1 MSELHWLLISSAL
14 VFLMQAGFLCL
25 ESGRIRSK
33 NSINVAA
40 KNISDFIVSST
51 LFWLF
56 GFALMFGDSLGGFV
70 GSSGFFFADPAFGPN
85 TTGPITPWQISFFLF
100 QMMFCGTAATLTS
113 GAVAERMTYKGY
125 LVVTLILSAF
135 IYPVVG
141 HWVWRGVF
149 SSSPNGSGVAG
160 QVPEVQQGW
169 LEALGFIDFAGATV
183 VHSVGGW
190 MALAA
195 IMVIGPRLGR
205 FEHNERIPQG
215 SNLPLSALGVLLIWL
230 GWFGFNGGSTLTL
243 NQDVPIIL
251 LNTFLSAVW
260 GGLFAGAISYYKQ
273 RFFDVGFVLNG
284 VIAGLVGITA
294 ACHLVS
300 PSDAAIIGAVS
311 GLIVYWGSQLMTR
324 FYLDDA
330 LDVVPAHLFAGIWGT
345 LSVALF
351 GDLEALGTGAGT
363 DVTRLEQFTIQ
374 LLGIV
379 VIGVYCFSLGWGLM
393 VLINKVIPLRASKQQ
408 EEDGLNVAEHNATT
422 ELFDLLRV
430 MQYQEDKGD
439 FSQPVPEEPFTE
451 VGQIARK
458 YNQVIKRVNQEIGE
472 RDQALNWFRESEMR
486 KTAILNSSMDCIVT
500 IDNQGNILEFNP
512 AAERTFG
519 CLKKQVQG
527 KSFIEHFVLAKDQ
540 RSIQTSLSVGFSAS
554 SGLVLN
560 RRNSFFLQRDA
571 DNFFPAEIAITK
583 THGEQSGFE
592 EFTLHIRDVTRQQKL
607 QERLRFLAYSD
618 PLTSLYNRTYL
629 VEQLGRA
636 LEHADKEQDQVA
648 LLFLDLDKFKNVNDT
663 LGHKAG
669 DELLC
674 EVARRLT
681 EVSDDSDVIARWGG
695 DEFVFMMSGRFTTK
709 AAQAKAEK
717 ILNVMREPVQ
727 LGEHSLKIPTSIGIA
742 LARDKEKKEHILEGD
757 KLIQH
762 ADIAMYH
769 AKQQGRDNAQMF
781 AEEMASAVNKR
792 FAYEQEIEQ
801 GLKLGQFYLLYQP
814 KVFQSSDQ
822 IIGLEALIRWQHPEK
837 GMIPPGEFIPVAEES
852 SIIIPVSE
860 WVIDQALRQLAQW
873 RHDGLEVVPIAI
885 NLSGRHLISDGLLP
899 YVEDRLE
906 HYQIP
911 GELLEFEITE
921 GVLLQDIHRCIDV
934 MGALKAMNIKISV
947 DDFGTGYSSLSYLK
961 RLPLDILKIDQ
972 SFVEECDTY
981 SEDYKIC
988 ETIIHLAANLDLVTV
1003 AEGVETAGQA
1013 NTLQR
1018 LGCQLFQGYHF
1029 YKPTPADK
1037 VATLLEQNQWDQAR
1051 LPQSLQNIQ
1060 ETLECD

>member
-1 MSELHWLLISSAL
+1 MSELYWLLISSAL

-56 GFALMFGDSLGGFV
+56 GFAFMFGDSLSGLV
-70 GSSGFFFADPAFGPN
+70 GASNFFFGDAAFQSGASSSV
-85 TTGPITPWQISFFLF
+85 TPWQISFFLF

-113 GAVAERMTYKGY
+113 GAVAERMTFKGY

-141 HWVWRGVF
+141 HWVWRGIY
-149 SSSPNGSGVAG
+149 NSGEQIQEG
-160 QVPEVQQGW
+160 QLGW
-169 LEALGFIDFAGATV
+169 LEAIGFIDFAGSTV

-190 MALAA
+190 VALAA
-195 IMVIGPRLGR
+195 IIVIGPRLGR
-205 FEHNERIPQG
+205 FDHSDRIPQG

-230 GWFGFNGGSTLTL
+230 GWFGFNGGSTLSL
-243 NQDVPIIL
+243 NRDVPVIL

-260 GGLFAGAISYYKQ
+260 SGLFAGAISYYKE
-273 RFFDVGFVLNG
+273 RFFDVGDVLNG

-294 ACHLVS
+294 GCHLVS
-300 PSDAAIIGAVS
+300 PSEAAIIGAIS
-311 GLIVYWGSQLMTR
+311 GLTVYWGRRLMTHFR
-324 FYLDDA
+324 LDDA
-330 LDVVPAHLFAGIWGT
+330 LDVVPAHLLAGIWGT

-351 GDLEALGTGAGT
+351 GDLATG
-363 DVTRLEQFTIQ
+363 VTRSEQFFIQ
-374 LLGIV
+374 LLGITS
-379 VIGVYCFSLGWGLM
+379 IGIYCFGVGWGLM
-393 VLINKVIPLRASKQQ
+393 VLINKVIPLRASEQQ

-472 RDQALNWFRESEMR
+472 RDQALSWFRESEMR

-500 IDNQGNILEFNP
+500 IDNQGNIIEFNP

-519 CLKKQVQG
+519 CLKKQVRG
-527 KSFIEHFVLAKDQ
+527 NSFIEHFVLARDQ
-540 RSIQTSLSVGFSAS
+540 QCIRDSLAVGFSS
-554 SGLVLN
+554 SNGLVLN

-571 DNFFPAEIAITK
+571 DNFFPAEIAITRA
-583 THGEQSGFE
+583 HGEQSDFE

-629 VEQLGRA
+629 VEQLGHA
-636 LEHADKEQDQVA
+636 LDHADKKQSQVA

-681 EVSDDSDVIARWGG
+681 EVSDEIDVIARWGG
-695 DEFVFMMSGRFTTK
+695 DEFVFMMAGQFTEE
-709 AAQAKAEK
+709 AARAKAEK

-742 LARDKEKKEHILEGD
+742 LARDDDKPTQLPDGD
-757 KLIQH
+757 KLIQQ
-762 ADIAMYH
+762 ADIAMYW
-769 AKQQGRDNAQMF
+769 AKQNGRDNAQMF
-781 AEEMASAVNKR
+781 AEEMACAVTR
-792 FAYEQEIEQ
+792 QFAYEQEIGQ
-801 GLKLGQFYLLYQP
+801 GLKQGQFYLVYQP
-814 KVFQSSDQ
+814 KVFQSPDQ
-822 IIGLEALIRWQHPEK
+822 ITGLEALIRWQHPER
-837 GMIPPGEFIPVAEES
+837 GLIPPGDFIPVAEES
-852 SIIIPVSE
+852 SVIIPVSE
-860 WVIDQALRQLAQW
+860 WVIDQALKQLAQW
-873 RHDGLEVVPIAI
+873 QQAGLDIVPVAI
-885 NLSGRHLISDGLLP
+885 NLSGRHLISDALLP
-899 YVEDRLE
+899 YVAEKLK
-906 HYQIP
+906 HYQIA

-921 GVLLQDIHRCIDV
+921 GVLLQDIHRCIEV
-934 MGALKAMNIKISV
+934 MTALKAMNIRISV

-988 ETIIHLAANLDLVTV
+988 ETIIHLATNLDLVTV

-1013 NTLQR
+1013 DTLTS

-1029 YKPTPADK
+1029 YKPVSPDK
-1037 VATLLEQNQWDQAR
+1037 VESLLQQNKLDRAC
-1051 LPQSLQNIQ
+1051 LPQKIQ
-1060 ETLECD
+1060 GFQQVLEA